1 VSEYEI
7 VKKEQVESALKYI
20 RDSAQRAGQLAGA
33 VKEADHRRKT
43 HTAMAYTEAT
53 GTVAERE
60 AIAMVSEEVQRA
72 YKDICESVAA
82 YETIKLNI
90 KASETLIE
98 VWRTENSNRRAGI
111 L

>member
-1 VSEYEI
+1 MI
-7 VKKEQVESALKYI
+7 DNDQVEKALFYI
-20 RDSAQRAGQLAGA
+20 RDVAPRAGQLAGA
-33 VKEADHRRKT
+33 VKEAEARRK
-43 HTAMAYTEAT
+43 ASMAISFLQAT

-60 AIAMVSEEVQRA
+60 ARSRTDTAVIKA
-72 YKDICESVAA
+72 YSDYCESVAA

-90 KASETLIE
+90 KASEMLIE

>member
-1 VSEYEI
+1 
-7 VKKEQVESALKYI
+7 
-20 RDSAQRAGQLAGA
+20 
-33 VKEADHRRKT
+33 
-43 HTAMAYTEAT
+43 MAISFLQAT

-60 AIAMVSEEVQRA
+60 ARSRTDPAVIKA
-72 YKDICESVAA
+72 YADYCESVAA

-90 KASETLIE
+90 KASEMLIE